1 MKGGREALRRDE
13 KKMQLRLLKLD
24 NSFVLNLSFAFQG
37 REDGNSDGGLA
48 NGNFARDDLSVR
60 VFVLVVYLVC
70 LCRRQMGVGG
80 CWRGA
85 GWLLSSLF

>member
-48 NGNFARDDLSVR
+48 NGNLICS
-60 VFVLVVYLVC
+60 
-70 LCRRQMGVGG
+70 
-80 CWRGA
+80 
-85 GWLLSSLF
+85 